1 MYEATKKEN
10 LKVKGIDNQIEQ
22 VNEEFEEMMR
32 LRNEAKRLL
41 EEKFKDVYQKI
52 KDNKQ
57 HTIDEGKK
65 VNESLKAY
73 QEKYARQMQELHD
86 ELTVKFNDETAY

>member
-10 LKVKGIDNQIEQ
+10 LKVKGLHNQIDQ
-22 VNEEFEEMMR
+22 VKEEFDEMMA
-32 LRNEAKRLL
+32 LRNEAKRQL
-41 EEKFKDVYQKI
+41 ELKFKDVYQKI

-73 QEKYARQMQELHD
+73 QEKYA
-86 ELTVKFNDETAY
+86 